1 MSKSAKASK
10 TAKANGWVNKN
21 IFDRLGLQED
31 SRNMV
36 RAWGIGTAIGV
47 VTGAVIHV
55 GVKVIEKTISK

>member
-1 MSKSAKASK
+1 MSKSAKANS
-10 TAKANGWVNKN
+10 WVNKN

-36 RAWGIGTAIGV
+36 RAWSIGTAIGV

>member
-1 MSKSAKASK
+1 MSKSAKSK

-31 SRNMV
+31 SRNIV

-55 GVKVIEKTISK
+55 GAKVIEKTISK